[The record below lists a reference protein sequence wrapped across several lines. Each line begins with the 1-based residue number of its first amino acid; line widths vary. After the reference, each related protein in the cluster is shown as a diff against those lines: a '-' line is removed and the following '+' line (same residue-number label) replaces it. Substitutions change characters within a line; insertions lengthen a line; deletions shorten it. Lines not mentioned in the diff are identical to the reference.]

1 MIKELKVASNLLNTA
16 LEGYL
21 AACLSSQCFTQGRTF
36 DSTQDSQKLVN
47 RVADELLSAASFETK
62 IHQAKV
68 AISRARNRTSAI
80 VLISIL
86 PIEIMV
92 AFSAR

>member
-1 MIKELKVASNLLNTA
+1 MIEELKVGSNLLNTA
-16 LEGYL
+16 LERYL
-21 AACLSSQCFTQGRTF
+21 AACLSIQCFTQGRMF
-36 DSTQDSQKLVN
+36 DSTRNPQNLVN

-62 IHQAKV
+62 IQQTKV

-80 VLISIL
+80 LPVSTL

-92 AFSAR
+92 AFSAG